1 LATEQYR
8 DLIRNFESK
17 KNPLENQKHLA
28 GDFSGQR
35 NESVKR
41 DRSPIRGDK
50 NEINRS
56 KVSEVSPSSR
66 SPQRF
71 KEIKKMR

>member
-1 LATEQYR
+1 VENL
-8 DLIRNFESK
+8 RN
-17 KNPLENQKHLA
+17 LA

-50 NEINRS
+50 NEIGKS